1 MKITIGREN
10 ITLSAV
16 ARACGGILVGKD
28 RTLRAV
34 CTDSREAEQNTMFV
48 ALRGEK
54 TDGHR
59 YISSAVERGCS
70 AVLCESWLP
79 LGDASAVIVKD
90 TERALSKLAEFY
102 LGEQRIPCVAV
113 TGSVG
118 KTTTKEFVAAVLS
131 SALSVYKTTGN
142 YNSTIGMPLSA
153 LEITPAHRAVVFEMG
168 MSAQGEIRRM
178 SLSAKP
184 DIAIITNIGS
194 SHLEYLETREN
205 IAKAKLEITQG
216 LREGGLLLL
225 NGDEPLLRGV
235 GSGTFRV
242 QRVTLEGDGDYR
254 GCNIVLHPSEECTTF
269 DLHTPDGILK
279 DFCIPAVG
287 KHMVYDAIFAYV
299 VGRELG
305 LEESDIRKGIM
316 SYRSSGLRQRLL
328 PMGDITVLE
337 DCYNAAPE
345 SMRAALYVLGSF
357 AKERHCRSIA
367 VLGDM
372 RELGM
377 ESRYLHE
384 QIGVYAVEQGISVL
398 MTLGELG
405 ASIAEGAM
413 GAGLGDDCVLM
424 HRDLSDLDRAAELL
438 LSQLQPGDMVLVKA
452 SRGVAAERLIDAL
465 RQKIEK

>member
-1 MKITIGREN
+1 MRIMVGHEHM
-10 ITLSAV
+10 TLSDV

-28 RTLRAV
+28 RTLRAI
-34 CTDSREAEQNTMFV
+34 CTDSREADENTVFV
-48 ALRGEK
+48 ALRGER

-59 YISSAVERGCS
+59 YIPAAVEKGCC

-79 LGDASAVIVKD
+79 CGDVSAVIVQH
-90 TERALSKLAEFY
+90 TEHALSLIANAY
-102 LGEQRIPCVAV
+102 LEQRRIPCVAV

-131 SALSVYKTTGN
+131 AKYPTYKTVGN

-153 LEITPAHRAVVFEMG
+153 LEITAEHHAAVFEMG
-168 MSAQGEIRRM
+168 MSGRGEIRRM
-178 SLSAKP
+178 SLAATP

-205 IAKAKLEITQG
+205 IAKAKLEITEG
-216 LREGGLLLL
+216 LREGGLLLV
-225 NGDEPLLRGV
+225 NGDEPLLRGIPNKN
-235 GSGTFRV
+235 FRV
-242 QRVTLEGDGDYR
+242 MSVSLEGEGDYY
-254 GCNIVLHPSEECTTF
+254 GKNIVLHPTDERTTF
-269 DLHTPDGILK
+269 DLYTPDGVIR
-279 DFCIPAVG
+279 DFEIPAVG

-305 LEESDIRKGIM
+305 LSAEEIRQGL
-316 SYRSSGLRQRLL
+316 STYRSSGLRQRLL
-328 PMGDITVLE
+328 PIGDITVLE

-357 AKERHCRSIA
+357 ARERHCRAVA

-398 MTLGELG
+398 LTLGELG

-413 GAGLGDDCVLM
+413 GAGLSDDCVLM
-424 HRDLSDLDRAAELL
+424 YRDLSDLERAAELL
-438 LSQLQPGDMVLVKA
+438 QKQLQPGDIVLVKA
-452 SRGVAAERLIDAL
+452 SRSVAAERLIEAL
-465 RQKIEK
+465 RRNIQA